1 MQTSN
6 SRRSNLAP
14 PRGSRCNR
22 EPPPC
27 VFTCRGC
34 LDASLVDHPNPKEDD
49 MTRKLSTLFAA
60 ALLTGI
66 TTATAVFAAEGT
78 STPQP
83 PRTQVVTAP
92 MSPDQMAQMT
102 TMTTDRS
109 NAPTVPDKEHPH
121 FRKTHSAGV
130 GREQTPAT
138 NG

>member
-1 MQTSN
+1 
-6 SRRSNLAP
+6 
-14 PRGSRCNR
+14 
-22 EPPPC
+22 
-27 VFTCRGC
+27 
-34 LDASLVDHPNPKEDD
+34 